1 MTLAAFVAALAVVPA
16 CSILDGP
23 TTAPRAARVIVE
35 GQGPGPFVLVSSN
48 QFLRTFDALGTPVLD
63 VVLADTTEVD
73 IGFDEEFEL
82 GGGTRIW
89 VSLSRPEGSLVS
101 PVVSMRL
108 VVRGE
113 ALCTHDSVTLAD
125 DPLECLFQ
133 FN

>member
-1 MTLAAFVAALAVVPA
+1 MATLAVVPA
-16 CSILDGP
+16 CSILD

-48 QFLRTFDALGTPVLD
+48 QFLRSLDDLGTPVLN
-63 VVLADTTEVD
+63 VFQADTSEVD
-73 IGFDEEFEL
+73 IGFDDEFEL
-82 GGGTRIW
+82 GGGSRIW

-101 PVVSMRL
+101 PVVSMRM

-113 ALCTHDSVTLAD
+113 VLCAHDSVTLAD
-125 DPLECLFQ
+125 DPLECPFQ